1 MEILQI
7 LQDCYKNNSTFKKA
21 FCWVGFNEAN
31 KLNKPIK
38 GMNKEDEFSC
48 IVNWIMHR
56 MPKRE
61 AVIMRFEA
69 NGLTYQAKI
78 GHNGQRLCVNK
89 PTLTTTASESTLYDW
104 QGEETY
110 NNLTAD
116 KIRNSTQR
124 ADQLNGQK
132 EQEEGRRLMA
142 MFASIK
148 EEDSQ
153 T

>member
-1 MEILQI
+1 MLQA
-7 LQDCYKNNSTFKKA
+7 CYKNNSTFKKT
-21 FCWVGFNEAN
+21 FCWVGFNEAH

-48 IVNWIMHR
+48 ITNWIMHR

-61 AVIMRFEA
+61 AAIMRFEA

-78 GHNGQRLCVNK
+78 GHNGQRLYVNK
-89 PTLTTTASESTLYDW
+89 PTLITTVNEPTLYDW

-142 MFASIK
+142 MFVNIN
-148 EEDSQ
+148 EGNSQ

>member
-1 MEILQI
+1 MLQN
-7 LQDCYKNNSTFKKA
+7 CYKNNSTFKKT
-21 FCWVGFNEAN
+21 FCWVGFNEAS

-38 GMNKEDEFSC
+38 SMNKEEEFSC

-61 AVIMRFEA
+61 AVTIRFEA
-69 NGLTYQAKI
+69 SGQAYQAKI
-78 GHNGQRLCVNK
+78 GHNGQRLYVNK
-89 PTLTTTASESTLYDW
+89 PTLMTTISESTLYDW

-110 NNLTAD
+110 NTLTAD
-116 KIRNSTQR
+116 KIRNSTHR

-142 MFASIK
+142 MFTSANGEK
-148 EEDSQ
+148 SQ

>member
-1 MEILQI
+1 MLQG
-7 LQDCYKNNSTFKKA
+7 CYKSNSNFKKT
-21 FCWVGFNEAN
+21 FCWVGFNEAS

-61 AVIMRFEA
+61 SVTIRFEA
-69 NGLTYQAKI
+69 SGQAYQAKI
-78 GHNGQRLCVNK
+78 GHNGQRLYVNK
-89 PTLTTTASESTLYDW
+89 PILMTTVSEPTLYDW

-116 KIRNSTQR
+116 KIRSSTQR

-132 EQEEGRRLMA
+132 EQEEERRLMA
-142 MFASIK
+142 MF
-148 EEDSQ
+148 EDIWQCSPV
-153 T
+153 

>member
-1 MEILQI
+1 
-7 LQDCYKNNSTFKKA
+7 
-21 FCWVGFNEAN
+21 
-31 KLNKPIK
+31 
-38 GMNKEDEFSC
+38 
-48 IVNWIMHR
+48 

-61 AVIMRFEA
+61 AAIMRFEA

-78 GHNGQRLCVNK
+78 GHNGQRLYVNK
-89 PTLTTTASESTLYDW
+89 PTLITTVNEPTLYDW

-142 MFASIK
+142 MFVNIN
-148 EEDSQ
+148 EGNSQ

>member
-1 MEILQI
+1 M
-7 LQDCYKNNSTFKKA
+7 LQDCYKNNSTFKKT
-21 FCWVGFNEAN
+21 FCWVGFNEAS
-31 KLNKPIK
+31 KLNEPIK

-61 AVIMRFEA
+61 AVTIRFEA
-69 NGLTYQAKI
+69 SGQAYQAKV
-78 GHNGQRLCVNK
+78 GRNGQRLYVNK
-89 PTLTTTASESTLYDW
+89 PILITTVSESTLYDW

-110 NNLTAD
+110 NTLTAD

-124 ADQLNGQK
+124 ADQLNGK
-132 EQEEGRRLMA
+132 REQEEGRRLVA
-142 MFASIK
+142 MFASVN
-148 EEDSQ
+148 EENSQ